1 MISGGDYAG
10 AYSYDLFGM
19 QITYSL
25 DGTSVTYYT
34 YRPDGLRH
42 SIQGK
47 AHAWDNGNIV
57 ADMGAENVYYI
68 RALTLVYARDG
79 STKTY
84 YRFNGHGDVIALAN
98 AGGAV
103 IKRYKYDAFGVEENP
118 DVFDTNVF
126 RYCAEYY
133 DIETK
138 TVYLRARYYDAE
150 TGRFTQQDGWNYA
163 VPGFPLSLNLYTYC
177 NNDPIKY
184 ADPSGHSAKEFFNNV
199 KNKLVAIYD
208 NTVSTLKKAVEFV
221 DNSADNIINQCNV
234 TSSYLCGVGSSVISC
249 VKGDTNLSDLWDSFK
264 GSSKKFAGDTL
275 QVISDQYHDSID
287 LAINIEHYIRNTAD
301 ILEIPTEDS
310 FIGKI
315 KNIHYSRNENQPI
328 EELPQ
333 TEKEA
338 QESGWSRQDDGR
350 ALCHQ
355 NTALA
360 KGPNV
365 KYLSGDGHREVIYD
379 ADGNMVT
386 APEDMGTYNGSPP
399 NGFIGSI
406 GHFFA
411 DMLPWYLWGNS
422 PDDSTTTV
430 ERIVVPIE
438 LTVRNWFR

>member
-57 ADMGAENVYYI
+57 ADMGAETVYYI
-68 RALTLVYARDG
+68 RALTLVYAKDG

-98 AGGAV
+98 ASGAV

-150 TGRFTQQDGWNYA
+150 TGRFTQQDGGEYA
-163 VPGFPLSLNLYTYC
+163 EAGDALSLNLYVYC

-184 ADPSGHSAKEFFNNV
+184 ADPSGHSFRLGVALGLIKGAR
-199 KNKLVAIYD
+199 KLVRALIKTY
-208 NTVSTLKKAVEFV
+208 TVGGASWSYFVKETVGGIIEGFCDGVTFGRQSKFLKIVVKFVGGGIVGFVGSLAEKIEKKEDLRSSEVKEEILIDILLDALKGAADEIKGMGIDKLLSNMKEVNDWLLKVFEYIDERGLIDRKYIDRIVEF
-221 DNSADNIINQCNV
+221 INC
-234 TSSYLCGVGSSVISC
+234 
-249 VKGDTNLSDLWDSFK
+249 DLSDELK
-264 GSSKKFAGDTL
+264 QRL
-275 QVISDQYHDSID
+275 ED
-287 LAINIEHYIRNTAD
+287 L
-301 ILEIPTEDS
+301 L
-310 FIGKI
+310 
-315 KNIHYSRNENQPI
+315 SR
-328 EELPQ
+328 
-333 TEKEA
+333 
-338 QESGWSRQDDGR
+338 
-350 ALCHQ
+350 
-355 NTALA
+355 
-360 KGPNV
+360 
-365 KYLSGDGHREVIYD
+365 
-379 ADGNMVT
+379 
-386 APEDMGTYNGSPP
+386 
-399 NGFIGSI
+399 
-406 GHFFA
+406 
-411 DMLPWYLWGNS
+411 
-422 PDDSTTTV
+422 
-430 ERIVVPIE
+430 
-438 LTVRNWFR
+438 